1 MLDTGDCQRF
11 VTRFGH
17 LFEHS
22 PWVVERAWNK
32 RPFADVSALETALMA
47 SVSEAS
53 EAEQLAL
60 IRAHPRLGV
69 KQALTDASD
78 AEQAGAGLQTLNTEE
93 FQRFA
98 ALNAAYEEKFGF
110 PFIICVG
117 RKSKA
122 EILAAFEERL
132 GHNAVTEHDTA
143 LREIGSIA
151 RLRLAKVL
159 SA

>member
-1 MLDTGDCQRF
+1 MLDTGDCQEF

-17 LFEHS
+17 VFEHS
-22 PWVVERAWNK
+22 PWVVERAWSK
-32 RPFADVSALETALMA
+32 RPFADVRALEAALIA

-53 EAEQLAL
+53 QAEQLAL

-69 KQALTDASD
+69 KQALTDASA

-93 FQRFA
+93 FERFA
-98 ALNAAYEEKFGF
+98 ALNAAYEKKFGF

-122 EILAAFEERL
+122 EILAAFEARL
-132 GHNAVTEHDTA
+132 GHDTATEHQTA
-143 LREIGSIA
+143 LGEIGWIA
-151 RLRLAKVL
+151 RLRLEKAL
-159 SA
+159 IA

>member
-22 PWVVERAWNK
+22 PWVAERAWNK
-32 RPFADVSALETALMA
+32 RPFADVSALETALIA
-47 SVSEAS
+47 SVHEAS

-69 KQALTDASD
+69 KQALTDASG

-117 RKSKA
+117 HRTKS
-122 EILAAFEERL
+122 EILTAFEARL
-132 GHNAVTEHDTA
+132 DHDAATEHKTA
-143 LREIGSIA
+143 LHEIGWIA
-151 RLRLAKVL
+151 RLRLEKAL
-159 SA
+159 SS